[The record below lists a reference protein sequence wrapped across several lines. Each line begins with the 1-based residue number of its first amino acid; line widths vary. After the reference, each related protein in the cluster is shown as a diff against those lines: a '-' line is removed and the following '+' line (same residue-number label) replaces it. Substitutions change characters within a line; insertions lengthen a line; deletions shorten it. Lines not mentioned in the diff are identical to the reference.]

1 MKLPEF
7 AVNKKVTTS
16 MMAMI
21 LVVLGAISFFRLGL
35 DFFPYLEFPTVSVI
49 TTYSGASS
57 EDIENVL
64 TRPLEQLVS
73 SVNRV
78 KKVTSTTSEG
88 TSVIAVEFEWGTN
101 LDFAAQDI
109 RDQIGLY
116 KQYLP
121 DEAAEPLVMKFS
133 FSQFPVIFYGI
144 TSDIPPMRLRTIMED
159 EIAPRL
165 ERIDGVASARVFSM
179 DEREILLDVDKA
191 ALESRGLTLDQV
203 LLALRAENINMP
215 AGNIVERH
223 TEVLVR
229 TLGEFTGLD
238 DIRRTVVG
246 ATPRGEP
253 VYVSD
258 IAEVKDTL
266 KDLRYAARIQQQNG
280 VYLICS
286 KRSGA
291 NSQQASAAV
300 KKEVAA
306 LRSTIPGNPVFHV
319 AMDQGDMIEQVTSNT
334 VSNAWQGGLL
344 AILLI
349 FLFLRNWRPTFVI
362 SLAIPLSIISTFIAL
377 YAAGYTLN
385 LLTLG
390 GLALG
395 IGMLVDNA
403 IVVIENVFRHLE
415 EGQGADQAS
424 ITGTSEVGMAIT
436 ASTLTTIA
444 VFFPMVFASGI
455 TGKMTQ
461 ALGLSIAFSLIASLF
476 VALTVVP
483 LSTSLLFRTPKSL
496 KTIAKA
502 PEERQFAKAKAFY
515 RKWLDKALHHRRWVL
530 GGALL
535 AFIAS
540 LTIVPF
546 LGTEFMPAQDMDM
559 IMLKVRM
566 PVGTA
571 LEETDRVVGLVENIM
586 SKMPEITMISAQ
598 VGSQASQDASDAAS
612 TFSNAGTHEGLLW
625 VGLVKRDQRKESDKQ
640 LLERIRG
647 KLPNLRG
654 VKFEALD
661 MNQQM
666 LGGAAAPVEIKLF
679 GQDLPTLKGQA
690 DQIVGLISGI
700 EGVRDLTH
708 TLVAGKPEV
717 QIHIDRERA
726 YRLGLSVY
734 QVANTVQTATLGKVA
749 TRYREGTDEI
759 DVRLRF
765 KEQYRDS
772 MDEIRS
778 IPLRTA
784 MGQTVYL
791 EQLANITNGTGP
803 QKIDRENQ
811 ARRVSIT
818 ANIAGRDLGGVVRD
832 IKGRLAGFEKT
843 LPPGYFIEYGGSYEQ
858 MQDAFV
864 ILAGAF
870 ALAALLVYMVMASQ
884 FEHFVHPFIIMFTVP
899 LGVIGVIVGLLVTG
913 QTLNMAVLVGVI
925 LLMGIAVNNGIV
937 MIDYINQLIKR
948 GIDKREAIL
957 LGATTRLR
965 AVLLTA
971 LTTVLGALPM
981 AFSKSSGSE
990 FRAPLGLSIAF
1001 GLTAT
1006 TVLTLFV
1013 IPVIYSVVNK
1023 IRFKE
1028 KGPSAVSVSETA

>member
-7 AVNKKVTTS
+7 SVNKKVTTS

-21 LVVLGAISFFRLGL
+21 LVVLGAISFTRLGL
-35 DFFPYLEFPTVSVI
+35 DFFPDLEFPTVSVI
-49 TTYSGASS
+49 TSYSGASS

-64 TRPLEQLVS
+64 TRPLEQVVS

-78 KKVTSTTSEG
+78 KKVTSQTSEG
-88 TSVIAVEFEWGTN
+88 VSVISIEFEWGTN

-121 DEAAEPLVMKFS
+121 EEAGDPLVMKFS

-144 TSDIPPMRLRTIMED
+144 TSDLPAMKLRTVMED
-159 EIAPRL
+159 EVAPRL

-179 DEREILLDVDKA
+179 DEREILVDVDKA
-191 ALESRGLTLDQV
+191 SLESRGLTLDQV
-203 LLALRAENINMP
+203 MMALRAENLNLP
-215 AGNIVERH
+215 AGNIVERYSDI
-223 TEVLVR
+223 LVR
-229 TLGEFTGLD
+229 TMGEFTGLD

-246 ATPRGEP
+246 MTAKGEP

-258 IAEVKDTL
+258 VAEVKDTL
-266 KDLRYAARIQQQNG
+266 KEMRYAARIQKQNG
-280 VYLICS
+280 VYLIVS

-291 NSQQASAAV
+291 NTQQASAAV
-300 KKEVAA
+300 KKELEA
-306 LRSTIPGNPVFHV
+306 LTGTIPGNPVFHV

-334 VSNAWQGGLL
+334 VGNAWQGGLL

-349 FLFLRNWRPTFVI
+349 FLFLRNWRPTFII
-362 SLAIPLSIISTFIAL
+362 SLAIPLSIITTFIAL

-403 IVVIENVFRHLE
+403 IVVIENVYRHLE
-415 EGQGADQAS
+415 EGEGADQAS
-424 ITGTSEVGMAIT
+424 IEGASEVGMAIT

-444 VFFPMVFASGI
+444 VFFPMIFASGI

-461 ALGLSIAFSLIASLF
+461 ALGLSIAFSLLASLF

-483 LSTSLLFRTPKSL
+483 LSTSLFFRSPKSL
-496 KTIAKA
+496 RAIVKA

-530 GGALL
+530 GGTLLALL
-535 AFIAS
+535 AS
-540 LTIVPF
+540 LAIVPF
-546 LGTEFMPAQDMDM
+546 LGREFMPAQDMDM

-571 LEETDRVVGLVENIM
+571 LDETNRVVTMVEDIM
-586 SKMPEITMISAQ
+586 SAMPEIIMISAQ
-598 VGSQASQDASDAAS
+598 VGSQVEQDAGDAAS
-612 TFSNAGTHEGLLW
+612 GISNAGTHEGLLW
-625 VGLVKRDQRKESDKQ
+625 VGLVKRGERNESDAQ
-640 LLERIRG
+640 ILERIRRQ
-647 KLPNLRG
+647 LPNLRG
-654 VKFEALD
+654 VKFEAID
-661 MNQQM
+661 MSQMM
-666 LGGAAAPVEIKLF
+666 LGGASAPVEIKLF
-679 GQDLPTLKGQA
+679 GKDFPVLKSQA
-690 DQIVGLISGI
+690 DQIVQSISGI
-700 EGVRDLTH
+700 EGLRDVTH
-708 TLVAGKPEV
+708 TLAAGKPEV

-749 TRYREGTDEI
+749 TRYREGSDEI

-765 KEQYRDS
+765 KEKYRNS
-772 MDEIRS
+772 LDEVRS

-784 MGQTVYL
+784 AGQMIYL
-791 EQLANITNGTGP
+791 EPVADIASGEGP
-803 QKIDRENQ
+803 IMINRENQ
-811 ARRVSIT
+811 ARRVSVT
-818 ANIAGRDLGGVVRD
+818 ANIVGRDLGSVVRD
-832 IKGRLAGFEKT
+832 VKGRLAGYEKS
-843 LPPGYFIEYGGSYEQ
+843 LPPGYFLEYGGSYEQ
-858 MQDAFV
+858 MQDAFL

-870 ALAALLVYMVMASQ
+870 ALAILLVYMVMASQ
-884 FEHFVHPFIIMFTVP
+884 FEHFIHPFIIMFTVP
-899 LGVIGVIVGLLVTG
+899 LGVIGVIIGLLVTG
-913 QTLNMAVLVGVI
+913 RTISLAVLVGFI
-925 LLMGIAVNNGIV
+925 LLLGIAVNNGIV

-948 GIDKREAIL
+948 GVDKREAIL
-957 LGATTRLR
+957 LGSTTRLR

-971 LTTVLGALPM
+971 LTTILGTLPM
-981 AFSKSSGSE
+981 AFSRSSGSE
-990 FRAPLGLSIAF
+990 FRAPLGVVIAF
-1001 GLTAT
+1001 GLTST
-1006 TVLTLFV
+1006 TFLTLFV
-1013 IPVIYSVVNK
+1013 IPIIYSIFNK

-1028 KGPSAVSVSETA
+1028 KKAAA

>member
-1 MKLPEF
+1 VKLPEF
-7 AVNKKVTTS
+7 SVKKKVTAS

-21 LVVLGAISFFRLGL
+21 LVVLGAISFTRLGL
-35 DFFPYLEFPTVSVI
+35 DFFPDLEFPTVSVI
-49 TTYSGASS
+49 TSYSGASS
-57 EDIENVL
+57 TDIENVL
-64 TRPLEQLVS
+64 TRPLEQVVS

-78 KKVTSTTSEG
+78 KKVTSQTSEG
-88 TSVIAVEFEWGTN
+88 VSVISVEFEWGTN

-121 DEAAEPLVMKFS
+121 AEASEPLVMKFS

-144 TSDIPPMRLRTIMED
+144 TSDLPAMKLKTTMED

-165 ERIDGVASARVFSM
+165 ERIDGVASARVFSNE
-179 DEREILLDVDKA
+179 EREILVDVDKA
-191 ALESRGLTLDQV
+191 SLESRGLTLDQI
-203 LLALRAENINMP
+203 LMALRAENINMP
-215 AGNIVERH
+215 AGNIVERYSDI
-223 TEVLVR
+223 LVR
-229 TLGEFTGLD
+229 TMGEFASID

-246 ATPRGEP
+246 MTRTGDP
-253 VYVSD
+253 VYVAD
-258 IAEVKDTL
+258 VAEVKDTL
-266 KDLRYAARIQQQNG
+266 KEMRYTARIQQQNG
-280 VYLICS
+280 VYLIVS

-291 NSQQASAAV
+291 NTQIASSAV
-300 KKEVAA
+300 KKAIGTFQG
-306 LRSTIPGNPVFHV
+306 TIPGNPVFHV
-319 AMDQGDMIEQVTSNT
+319 LMDQGDMIEQVTTNT
-334 VSNAWQGGLL
+334 VTNAWQGGLL

-349 FLFLRNWRPTFVI
+349 FLFLRNWRPTFII

-424 ITGTSEVGMAIT
+424 IEGTSEVGMAIT

-444 VFFPMVFASGI
+444 VFFPMIFASGI

-483 LSTSLLFRTPKSL
+483 LSTSLLFRSKKSL
-496 KTIAKA
+496 KSIAKA
-502 PEERQFAKAKAFY
+502 PEERQFAKPRAWY
-515 RKWLDKALHHRRWVL
+515 RKRLDWALHHRRWVL

-535 AFIAS
+535 ALLAS
-540 LTIVPF
+540 LAIVPF

-559 IMLKVRM
+559 ILLKVRM

-571 LEETDRVVGLVENIM
+571 LEETDRVVALVENIM

-598 VGSQASQDASDAAS
+598 VGSQAEQDASDAAS
-612 TFSNAGTHEGLLW
+612 TTSNAGTHEGLLW
-625 VGLVKRDQRKESDKQ
+625 VGLAKRDKRKYSDKE
-640 LLERIRG
+640 LLEQIRR
-647 KLPNLRG
+647 KLPSLRG
-654 VKFEALD
+654 VKFESVD
-661 MNQQM
+661 MSQMM
-666 LGGAAAPVEIKLF
+666 LGGASAPVEIKLF
-679 GQDLPTLKGQA
+679 GTDLATLKGQA
-690 DQIVGLISGI
+690 DEIVQFISGI

-708 TLVAGKPEV
+708 SLAAGKPEI
-717 QIHIDRERA
+717 QIRIDRERA

-749 TRYREGTDEI
+749 TRYREGSDEI

-765 KEQYRDS
+765 KKQYRDS
-772 MDEIRS
+772 LDEVRS

-784 MGQTVYL
+784 AGQTVYL
-791 EQLANITNGTGP
+791 EQLADISTGEGP
-803 QKIDRENQ
+803 LTISRENQ
-811 ARRVSIT
+811 ARRVSVT
-818 ANIAGRDLGGVVRD
+818 ANIVGRDLGSVVKD
-832 IKGRLAGFEKT
+832 IKGRLAGYEKS

-858 MQDAFV
+858 MQDAFL

-870 ALAALLVYMVMASQ
+870 ALAVLLVYMVMASQ

-899 LGVIGVIVGLLVTG
+899 LGIIGVIIGLLVTG
-913 QTLNMAVLVGVI
+913 RTISLAVLVGFI
-925 LLMGIAVNNGIV
+925 LLLGIAVNNGIV
-937 MIDYINQLIKR
+937 MIDYINQLIKK
-948 GIDKREAIL
+948 GVDKREAIL
-957 LGATTRLR
+957 QGSTTRLR

-971 LTTVLGALPM
+971 LTTVLGTLPM
-981 AFSKSSGSE
+981 AFSRSSGSE
-990 FRAPLGLSIAF
+990 FRAPLGVVIAF
-1001 GLTAT
+1001 GLTST
-1006 TVLTLFV
+1006 TFLTLFV
-1013 IPVIYSVVNK
+1013 IPIIYSIVNK

-1028 KGPSAVSVSETA
+1028 KRAAA

>member
-7 AVNKKVTTS
+7 AVEKKVTTS

-21 LVVLGAISFFRLGL
+21 LVVLGAISFTRLGL
-35 DFFPYLEFPTVSVI
+35 DFFPDLEFPTVSVI
-49 TTYSGASS
+49 TSYPGASS
-57 EDIENVL
+57 ADIENVL
-64 TRPLEQLVS
+64 TRPLEQVVS

-78 KKVTSTTSEG
+78 KKITSQTSEG
-88 TSVIAVEFEWGTN
+88 VSVISIEFEWGTN
-101 LDFAAQDI
+101 LDFAAQDV
-109 RDQIGLY
+109 RDQIGLS

-121 DEAAEPLVMKFS
+121 EEANDPIVVKFS

-144 TSDIPPMRLRTIMED
+144 TGDIPAMKLQTIIED
-159 EIAPRL
+159 EVAPRL
-165 ERIDGVASARVFSM
+165 ERLDGVASARVFSM
-179 DEREILLDVDKA
+179 DVREILVNVDKA
-191 ALESRGLTLDQV
+191 SLESRGLTLDQV
-203 LLALRAENINMP
+203 LMALRAENVNLP
-215 AGNIVERH
+215 AGNIVERYSDI
-223 TEVLVR
+223 LVR
-229 TLGEFTGLD
+229 TMGEFTSLD

-246 ATPRGEP
+246 MSAKGEP

-266 KDLRYAARIQQQNG
+266 KEMRYVARIQQQNG
-280 VYLICS
+280 VYLIIS

-291 NSQQASAAV
+291 NTQIAGAEV
-300 KKEVAA
+300 KKEIAA
-306 LRSTIPGNPVFHV
+306 LKGTLPGNPVFHV
-319 AMDQGDMIEQVTSNT
+319 AMDQSDMIEQVTSNT
-334 VSNAWQGGLL
+334 VTNAWQGGLL

-362 SLAIPLSIISTFIAL
+362 SLAIPLSIITTFIAL

-395 IGMLVDNA
+395 IGMLVDNS
-403 IVVIENVFRHLE
+403 IVVIENVYRHLE
-415 EGQGADQAS
+415 EGESSDEAS
-424 ITGTSEVGMAIT
+424 IKGTTEVGMAIT

-444 VFFPMVFASGI
+444 VFFPMIFASGI

-483 LSTSLLFRTPKSL
+483 LSTSLLFRTKKSL
-496 KTIAKA
+496 RSITKA

-515 RKWLDKALHHRRWVL
+515 RKWLDKALHRRRWVL

-535 AFIAS
+535 ALLAS
-540 LTIVPF
+540 LAIVPF
-546 LGTEFMPAQDMDM
+546 LGTEFMPAQDQDM

-571 LEETDRVVGLVENIM
+571 LEETDRVVGMVENIM
-586 SKMPEITMISAQ
+586 AAMPEITMISAQ
-598 VGSQASQDASDAAS
+598 VGSQAEQDASDAAS
-612 TFSNAGTHEGLLW
+612 TFSNSGTHEGLLW
-625 VGLVKRDQRKESDKQ
+625 VGLVKREQRKFSDKEI
-640 LLERIRG
+640 LEQIRR
-647 KLPNLRG
+647 KLPNIGG
-654 VKFEALD
+654 VKFEAID
-661 MNQQM
+661 MSQM
-666 LGGAAAPVEIKLF
+666 ILGGSSTPVEIKLF
-679 GQDLPTLKGQA
+679 GKDLPALKSQA
-690 DQIVGLISGI
+690 DQIVQLISGVQGI
-700 EGVRDLTH
+700 RDVTH
-708 TLVAGKPEV
+708 TLTVGKPEV
-717 QIHIDRERA
+717 QIRIDRERT

-765 KEQYRDS
+765 KEENRNS
-772 MDEIRS
+772 LDEVRS

-784 MGQTVYL
+784 AGQTIYL
-791 EQLANITNGTGP
+791 EQVADITANEGP
-803 QKIDRENQ
+803 IMINRENQ

-818 ANIAGRDLGGVVRD
+818 ANISGRDLGGMVREV
-832 IKGRLAGFEKT
+832 KARLAGFEKS
-843 LPPGYFIEYGGSYEQ
+843 LPPGYFIEYGGAYEQ
-858 MQDAFV
+858 MQDAFL

-870 ALAALLVYMVMASQ
+870 ALAVLLVYMVMASQ

-899 LGVIGVIVGLLVTG
+899 LGIIGVIVGLLVTG
-913 QTLNMAVLVGVI
+913 RPISMAVLIGVI
-925 LLMGIAVNNGIV
+925 LLLGIAVNNGIV

-948 GIDKREAIL
+948 GVDKREAIL
-957 LGATTRLR
+957 LGSTTRLR

-971 LTTVLGALPM
+971 LTTILGTLPM
-981 AFSKSSGSE
+981 AFSRSSGSE
-990 FRAPLGLSIAF
+990 FRAPLGVAIAF
-1001 GLTAT
+1001 GLTT
-1006 TVLTLFV
+1006 TTFLTLFV
-1013 IPVIYSVVNK
+1013 IPVIYSIVNK

-1028 KGPSAVSVSETA
+1028 KKVVAA

>member
-7 AVNKKVTTS
+7 SVKKKVTTS

-21 LVVLGAISFFRLGL
+21 LVVLGAISFTRLGL
-35 DFFPYLEFPTVSVI
+35 DFFPDLEFPTVSVI
-49 TTYSGASS
+49 TSYPGASS
-57 EDIENVL
+57 VDIENVL
-64 TRPLEQLVS
+64 TRPLEQVVS
-73 SVNRV
+73 AVNRV
-78 KKVTSTTSEG
+78 KKVTSQTSEG
-88 TSVIAVEFEWGTN
+88 VSVISIEFEWGTN
-101 LDFAAQDI
+101 LDFAAQDV
-109 RDQIGLY
+109 RDQIGLS
-116 KQYLP
+116 KQFLP
-121 DEAAEPLVMKFS
+121 EEAADPLVVKFS

-144 TSDIPPMRLRTIMED
+144 TSDIPPMKLKTVMED

-179 DEREILLDVDKA
+179 DEREILVDVDKS

-203 LLALRAENINMP
+203 MMAIRAENLNLP
-215 AGNIVERH
+215 AGNIVERYSDI
-223 TEVLVR
+223 LVR
-229 TLGEFTGLD
+229 TMGEFTKLD

-246 ATPRGEP
+246 MSPGGEP
-253 VYVSD
+253 VYVGD
-258 IAEVKDTL
+258 VAEVKDTL
-266 KDLRYAARIQQQNG
+266 KEMRYVARIQRQNG
-280 VYLICS
+280 VYLIVS

-291 NSQQASAAV
+291 NTQIASADV
-300 KKEVAA
+300 KKAIEA
-306 LRSTIPGNPVFHV
+306 LSGTIPGNPVFHV

-334 VSNAWQGGLL
+334 VTNAWQGGLL

-403 IVVIENVFRHLE
+403 IVVIENVYRHLE

-424 ITGTSEVGMAIT
+424 IEGASEVGMAIT

-444 VFFPMVFASGI
+444 VFFPMIFASGI

-476 VALTVVP
+476 VALTIVP
-483 LSTSLLFRTPKSL
+483 LSTSLLFRSKKSL
-496 KTIAKA
+496 KSIAKA

-530 GGALL
+530 GGSLL
-535 AFIAS
+535 ALVVS
-540 LTIVPF
+540 LAIVPF
-546 LGTEFMPAQDMDM
+546 LGTEFMPAQDQDM

-571 LEETDRVVGLVENIM
+571 LDETNRVVTMVEDIM
-586 SKMPEITMISAQ
+586 SGMPEITMISAQ
-598 VGSQASQDASDAAS
+598 IGSQAEQDASDAAS

-625 VGLVKRDQRKESDKQ
+625 TGLVKRDKRQYSDKQ
-640 LLERIRG
+640 ILERIRA

-654 VKFEALD
+654 VKFEAID
-661 MNQQM
+661 MSQM
-666 LGGAAAPVEIKLF
+666 LMGASSAPVEIKLF
-679 GQDLPTLKGQA
+679 GADLPALKSQA
-690 DQIVGLISGI
+690 DQIVQLISGI

-708 TLVAGKPEV
+708 TLAAGKPEV
-717 QIHIDRERA
+717 QIRIDREKA
-726 YRLGLSVY
+726 YRLGLSVS

-749 TRYREGTDEI
+749 SRYREGSDEI
-759 DVRLRF
+759 DIRLRF
-765 KEQYRDS
+765 QKKYRDS
-772 MDEIRS
+772 LDEVRS

-784 MGQTVYL
+784 AGQTVYL
-791 EQLANITNGTGP
+791 EQVASISTAEGP
-803 QKIDRENQ
+803 IMINRENQ
-811 ARRVSIT
+811 ARRVTIT
-818 ANIAGRDLGGVVRD
+818 ANIVGRDLGGVVKD
-832 IKGRLAGFEKT
+832 IKARLAGFERS
-843 LPPGYFIEYGGSYEQ
+843 LPPGYFLEYGGAYEQ
-858 MQDAFV
+858 MQDAFL

-870 ALAALLVYMVMASQ
+870 ALAILLVYMVMASQ

-899 LGVIGVIVGLLVTG
+899 LGVIGVILGLLVTG
-913 QTLNMAVLVGVI
+913 RPLNLPVLIGVI
-925 LLMGIAVNNGIV
+925 LLAGIAVNNGIV

-948 GIDKREAIL
+948 GVDKREAIL
-957 LGATTRLR
+957 QGSTTRLR

-971 LTTVLGALPM
+971 LTTILGTLPM
-981 AFSKSSGSE
+981 AFSRSSGSE
-990 FRAPLGLSIAF
+990 FRAPMGVAIAF

-1006 TVLTLFV
+1006 TFLTLFV
-1013 IPVIYSVVNK
+1013 IPVIYSIFNK

-1028 KGPSAVSVSETA
+1028 KMPAAS

>member
-1 MKLPEF
+1 VKLPEF
-7 AVNKKVTTS
+7 SVKKKVTMS

-21 LVVLGAISFFRLGL
+21 LVVLGAISFTRLGL
-35 DFFPYLEFPTVSVI
+35 DFFPDLEFPTVSVI

-57 EDIENVL
+57 TDIENVL
-64 TRPLEQLVS
+64 TRPLEQVVS

-78 KKVTSTTSEG
+78 KKVTSQTSEG
-88 TSVIAVEFEWGTN
+88 VSVISIEFEWGTN
-101 LDFAAQDI
+101 LDFAAQDV

-121 DEAAEPLVMKFS
+121 EEAAEPLVMKFS

-144 TSDIPPMRLRTIMED
+144 TSDIPAMKLKTIMED

-179 DEREILLDVDKA
+179 DEREILVDIDKA
-191 ALESRGLTLDQV
+191 SLESRGLTLDQV
-203 LLALRAENINMP
+203 LMALRAENLNMP
-215 AGNIVERH
+215 AGNIVERYSDI
-223 TEVLVR
+223 LVR
-229 TLGEFTGLD
+229 TMGEFRNLD

-246 ATPRGEP
+246 MTAAGEP
-253 VYVSD
+253 VYVAD
-258 IAEVKDTL
+258 IGEVKDTL
-266 KDLRYAARIQQQNG
+266 KEMRYAARIQRQNG
-280 VYLICS
+280 VYLIVS

-291 NSQQASAAV
+291 NTQIASAAV
-300 KKEVAA
+300 KKAIA
-306 LRSTIPGNPVFHV
+306 SLRGTVPGNPVFHV

-334 VSNAWQGGLL
+334 VTNAWQGGLL

-349 FLFLRNWRPTFVI
+349 FLFLRNWRPTFII

-403 IVVIENVFRHLE
+403 IVVIENVYRHLE

-424 ITGTSEVGMAIT
+424 IEGTSEVGMAIT

-444 VFFPMVFASGI
+444 VFFPMIFASGI

-483 LSTSLLFRTPKSL
+483 LSTSLLFRSKKSL
-496 KTIAKA
+496 RSIAKA
-502 PEERQFAKAKAFY
+502 PEERQFAKAKALY
-515 RKWLDKALHHRRWVL
+515 RTWLDKALHHRRWVL
-530 GGALL
+530 GGTLLALL
-535 AFIAS
+535 VS
-540 LTIVPF
+540 LAIVPF

-571 LEETDRVVGLVENIM
+571 LAETDRVVGLVEDIM

-598 VGSQASQDASDAAS
+598 VGSQAEQDAGDAAS
-612 TFSNAGTHEGLLW
+612 VTANAGTHEGLLW
-625 VGLVKRDQRKESDKQ
+625 VGLVKRDKRKLSDKQ
-640 LLERIRG
+640 ILEQIRR
-647 KLPNLRG
+647 KLPSLRG
-654 VKFEALD
+654 VKFEAID
-661 MNQQM
+661 MSQM
-666 LGGAAAPVEIKLF
+666 MMGGAAAPVEIKLF
-679 GQDLPTLKGQA
+679 GSDLPALKGQA
-690 DQIVGLISGI
+690 DQIVKLISGI
-700 EGVRDLTH
+700 DGIRDVTH
-708 TLVAGKPEV
+708 TLSAGKPEV

-765 KEQYRDS
+765 QEKYRNS
-772 MDEIRS
+772 LDEVRS

-784 MGQTVYL
+784 SGQTVYL
-791 EQLANITNGTGP
+791 EQVADITAGEGP
-803 QKIDRENQ
+803 IVINRENQ
-811 ARRVSIT
+811 TRRVSVT
-818 ANIAGRDLGGVVRD
+818 ANIVGRDLGSVVRE
-832 IKGRLAGFEKT
+832 IKGRLGGFEKT
-843 LPPGYFIEYGGSYEQ
+843 LPPGYFLEYGGSYED
-858 MQDAFV
+858 MQEAFL
-864 ILAGAF
+864 ILAAAF
-870 ALAALLVYMVMASQ
+870 ALAVLLVYMVMASQ

-899 LGVIGVIVGLLVTG
+899 LGVIGVIIGLLITG
-913 QTLNMAVLVGVI
+913 RTISLAVLVGFI
-925 LLMGIAVNNGIV
+925 LLLGIAVNNGIV
-937 MIDYINQLIKR
+937 MIDYINQLINR
-948 GIDKREAIL
+948 GVDKREAIL
-957 LGATTRLR
+957 QGSTTRLR

-971 LTTVLGALPM
+971 LTTILGTLPM
-981 AFSKSSGSE
+981 AFSRSSGSE
-990 FRAPLGLSIAF
+990 FRAPLGVVIAF
-1001 GLTAT
+1001 GLTST
-1006 TVLTLFV
+1006 TFLTLFI
-1013 IPVIYSVVNK
+1013 IPVIYSIVNK
-1023 IRFKE
+1023 IHFKE
-1028 KGPSAVSVSETA
+1028 KPAAAA

>member
-7 AVNKKVTTS
+7 SVKKKVTMS

-21 LVVLGAISFFRLGL
+21 LVVLGAISFTRLGL
-35 DFFPYLEFPTVSVI
+35 DFFPDLEFPTVSVI
-49 TTYSGASS
+49 TSYSGASS
-57 EDIENVL
+57 TDIENVL
-64 TRPLEQLVS
+64 TRPLEQVVS

-78 KKVTSTTSEG
+78 KKVTSQTSEG
-88 TSVIAVEFEWGTN
+88 VSVISVEFEWGTN

-121 DEAAEPLVMKFS
+121 EDAADPLVMKFS

-179 DEREILLDVDKA
+179 DEREILVDVDKA

-203 LLALRAENINMP
+203 LMALRAENLNMP
-215 AGNIVERH
+215 AGTIVERY
-223 TEVLVR
+223 TDILVR
-229 TLGEFTGLD
+229 TMGEFKGLD
-238 DIRRTVVG
+238 DIRRTVIG
-246 ATPRGEP
+246 MTRAGEP

-266 KDLRYAARIQQQNG
+266 KEMRYSARIQRQNG
-280 VYLICS
+280 VYLIVS

-291 NSQQASAAV
+291 NTQIASAAV
-300 KKEVAA
+300 KKAIGD
-306 LRSTIPGNPVFHV
+306 LKGTIPGNPVFHV
-319 AMDQGDMIEQVTSNT
+319 AMDQGDMIEQVTTNT
-334 VSNAWQGGLL
+334 VSNAWMGGLL
-344 AILLI
+344 AIILI

-362 SLAIPLSIISTFIAL
+362 FLAIPLSIIATFIAL

-395 IGMLVDNA
+395 IGMLVDNS

-424 ITGTSEVGMAIT
+424 IEGTSEVGMAIT

-444 VFFPMVFASGI
+444 VFFPMIFASGI

-461 ALGLSIAFSLIASLF
+461 ALGLSVAFSLIASLF
-476 VALTVVP
+476 VALTVIP
-483 LSTSLLFRTPKSL
+483 LSTSLLFRSKKSL
-496 KTIAKA
+496 RSIAKA

-515 RKWLDKALHHRRWVL
+515 RKWLDRALHRRRWVL
-530 GGALL
+530 GGVLLALL
-535 AFIAS
+535 AS
-540 LTIVPF
+540 LAIVPF

-571 LEETDRVVGLVENIM
+571 LDETDRVVGLVENIM
-586 SKMPEITMISAQ
+586 SKTPEITMISAQ
-598 VGSQASQDASDAAS
+598 VGSQAEQDAGDAAS
-612 TFSNAGTHEGLLW
+612 AFANAGTHEGLLW
-625 VGLVKRDQRKESDKQ
+625 VGLVKRDKRKVSDKQ
-640 LLERIRG
+640 ILEQIRR

-654 VKFEALD
+654 VKFEAID
-661 MNQQM
+661 MSQM
-666 LGGAAAPVEIKLF
+666 MMGGASAPVEIKLF
-679 GQDLPTLKGQA
+679 GSDLPSLKGQA
-690 DQIVGLISGI
+690 DQIVQLITGI
-700 EGVRDLTH
+700 EGLRDVTH
-708 TLVAGKPEV
+708 TLAAGKPEV

-726 YRLGLSVY
+726 YRLGLSVF

-765 KEQYRDS
+765 KEKYRDS
-772 MDEIRS
+772 LDEVRS

-784 MGQTVYL
+784 AGQTIYL
-791 EQLANITNGTGP
+791 EQVADISAGEGP
-803 QKIDRENQ
+803 IRIDRENQ

-818 ANIAGRDLGGVVRD
+818 ANIAGRDLGSVVRD
-832 IKGRLAGFEKT
+832 IKSRLAGYEKA
-843 LPPGYFIEYGGSYEQ
+843 LPPGYFLEYGGSYEQ
-858 MQDAFV
+858 MQEAFL
-864 ILAGAF
+864 ILAAAF
-870 ALAALLVYMVMASQ
+870 ALAVLLVYMVMASQ

-913 QTLNMAVLVGVI
+913 RTISLAVLVGFI
-925 LLMGIAVNNGIV
+925 LLLGIAVNNGIV

-948 GIDKREAIL
+948 GVDKREAIL
-957 LGATTRLR
+957 QGSTTRLR

-971 LTTVLGALPM
+971 LTTILGTLPM
-981 AFSKSSGSE
+981 AFSRSSGSE
-990 FRAPLGLSIAF
+990 FRAPLGVVIAF
-1001 GLTAT
+1001 GLTST
-1006 TVLTLFV
+1006 TFLTLFV

-1023 IRFKE
+1023 IHFKE
-1028 KGPSAVSVSETA
+1028 KKAAA

>member
-7 AVNKKVTTS
+7 SVKKKVTTS

-21 LVVLGAISFFRLGL
+21 LVVLGAISFTRLGL
-35 DFFPYLEFPTVSVI
+35 DFFPDLEFPTVSVI

-57 EDIENVL
+57 VDIENVL
-64 TRPLEQLVS
+64 TRPLEQVVS

-78 KKVTSTTSEG
+78 KKVTSQTSEG
-88 TSVIAVEFEWGTN
+88 VSVISIEFEWGTN
-101 LDFAAQDI
+101 LDFAAQDV
-109 RDQIGLY
+109 RDQIGLS

-121 DEAAEPLVMKFS
+121 EEANDPIVVKFS
-133 FSQFPVIFYGI
+133 FSQFPIIFYGI
-144 TSDIPPMRLRTIMED
+144 TGDVPPMKLKTVIED
-159 EIAPRL
+159 EVAPRL

-179 DEREILLDVDKA
+179 DEREILVDVDKA
-191 ALESRGLTLDQV
+191 SLESRGLTLDQV
-203 LLALRAENINMP
+203 MTALRAENLNLP
-215 AGNIVERH
+215 AGNIVERYSDI
-223 TEVLVR
+223 LLR
-229 TLGEFTGLD
+229 TIGEFAGLD

-246 ATPRGEP
+246 ASATGEP
-253 VYVSD
+253 VYVAD

-266 KDLRYAARIQQQNG
+266 KELRYVARIQRQNG
-280 VYLICS
+280 VYLIVS

-291 NSQQASAAV
+291 NTQIAGAAV
-300 KKEVAA
+300 KKQIES
-306 LRSTIPGNPVFHV
+306 LRRTLPGNPVFHV
-319 AMDQGDMIEQVTSNT
+319 AMDQSEMIERVTKNT
-334 VSNAWQGGLL
+334 VTNAWQGGLL

-395 IGMLVDNA
+395 IGMLVDNS
-403 IVVIENVFRHLE
+403 IVVIENVYRHLE
-415 EGQGADQAS
+415 EGEGADQAS
-424 ITGTSEVGMAIT
+424 IVGTNEVGMAIT

-483 LSTSLLFRTPKSL
+483 LSTSLLFRSEKIL
-496 KTIAKA
+496 KAIVKA

-530 GGALL
+530 GGSLL
-535 AFIAS
+535 ALFLS
-540 LTIVPF
+540 LAIVPF
-546 LGTEFMPAQDMDM
+546 LGTEFIPPQDQDM
-559 IMLKVRM
+559 ILLKVRM

-571 LEETDRVVGLVENIM
+571 LEETNRVVTMAENVM
-586 SKMPEITMISAQ
+586 SAMPEITMISAQ
-598 VGSQASQDASDAAS
+598 VGSQSEQDASDAAS
-612 TFSNAGTHEGLLW
+612 SVSNAGTHEGLLW
-625 VGLVKRDQRKESDKQ
+625 VGLVKRERRKSTDREILEQIRHQ
-640 LLERIRG
+640 L
-647 KLPNLRG
+647 PTLRG
-654 VKFEALD
+654 VKFESID
-661 MNQQM
+661 MSQM
-666 LGGAAAPVEIKLF
+666 LLGGASTPVEIKLF
-679 GQDLPTLKGQA
+679 GQDLPALKSQA
-690 DQIVGLISGI
+690 DQIVQLISGI
-700 EGVRDLTH
+700 EGIRDVTH
-708 TLVAGKPEV
+708 TLAAGKPEV
-717 QIHIDRERA
+717 QIRIDRERA

-734 QVANTVQTATLGKVA
+734 QVANTIQTATLGKVA
-749 TRYREGTDEI
+749 TRYREGSDEI

-765 KEQYRDS
+765 KEKYRDS
-772 MDEIRS
+772 LDEVRS
-778 IPLRTA
+778 IPLRTSA
-784 MGQTVYL
+784 NQTVYL
-791 EQLANITNGTGP
+791 EQVAGITAGEGP
-803 QKIDRENQ
+803 ITINRENQ

-818 ANIAGRDLGGVVRD
+818 ANIVGRDLGSVVKD
-832 IKGRLAGFEKT
+832 VKSRLTGFEKS
-843 LPPGYFIEYGGSYEQ
+843 LPPGYFLEYGGSYEQ
-858 MQDAFV
+858 MQEAFL

-913 QTLNMAVLVGVI
+913 RALNLPVLVGVI

-948 GIDKREAIL
+948 GLDRREAIL
-957 LGATTRLR
+957 LGSTTRLR

-971 LTTVLGALPM
+971 LTTVLGTLPM
-981 AFSKSSGSE
+981 AFSRSSGSE
-990 FRAPLGLSIAF
+990 FRAPLGVAIAF
-1001 GLTAT
+1001 GLTVT
-1006 TVLTLFV
+1006 TFLTLFV
-1013 IPVIYSVVNK
+1013 IPVLYSVVNK

-1028 KGPSAVSVSETA
+1028 KKPAAVIP